1 MPRIEVQRIQQ
12 HFARGSQTVLTQA
25 RAVPAAYALS
35 APEQYRYIH
44 FVAHGT
50 ASRLSPLDSAVVLS
64 PPRDRPDDF
73 KLYAHD
79 ILQHPLHAH
88 LVTIS
93 TCYGSGVR
101 AYDGEGLV
109 GLAWVFLR
117 AGAHNVIGALWQADD
132 ASTPLLMDTLY
143 AELQAGKTPDVALH
157 AAKLSLIHSPSVYRK
172 PYYWAPFQ
180 LYAGS

>member
-1 MPRIEVQRIQQ
+1 MRT
-12 HFARGSQTVLTQA
+12 ARPTVT
-25 RAVPAAYALS
+25 VTFTS
-35 APEQYRYIH
+35 SRY
-44 FVAHGT
+44 GT

-64 PPRDRPDDF
+64 APPNRPEDF

-79 ILQHPLHAH
+79 ILLHPLHAD

-101 AYDGEGLV
+101 AYAGEGLV

-117 AGAHNVIGALWQADD
+117 AGSHNVIGALWQADD
-132 ASTPLLMDTLY
+132 SSTPPADGQTLCR
-143 AELQAGKTPDVALH
+143 AAGRQGTGRGVTRGETVA
-157 AAKLSLIHSPSVYRK
+157 AAIALGVSQPF
-172 PYYWAPFQ
+172 YWAPFQ